1 MPISTTIGYVIRR
14 GCDRQGK
21 IPPAKIR
28 VTCQRIFNGQTI
40 LTCRKTCCQ
49 SVTSSTGT
57 GNGSFEWRDCWYCLG
72 LHHIVLSRLRWWFGF
87 IRWLFCVTWQGSL
100 DFVVDC
106 DLWEYRLIVSNHV
119 IRHRAALKSLSI
131 LVEVCY
137 EVCSFGVFLVDNQV
151 SGSSMMGT
159 IGFKISL
166 HTLIRF

>member
-1 MPISTTIGYVIRR
+1 MLFAVDATDRSIRPHKDPR
-14 GCDRQGK
+14 HMSK
-21 IPPAKIR
+21 NL
-28 VTCQRIFNGQTI
+28 QRSDNLDLSQNLLSLCHQFDGHGQW
-40 LTCRKTCCQ
+40 
-49 SVTSSTGT
+49 V
-57 GNGSFEWRDCWYCLG
+57 FEWRDCWYCLG

-131 LVEVCY
+131 LVEVCH